1 MRIRLTFSA
10 GLALC
15 ALVAAAPALAGDP
28 SSPSR
33 PAPAPDPRVLHPRH
47 SSGEQLGTFRAV
59 LPAPGRART
68 TGQASWQVA
77 PGVTYTRWSQTDARG
92 PIRAHLLTIDPSTPG
107 LSIDY
112 ARVGPVR
119 KVAPVA
125 DILAKDKAVAGVN
138 GDFYDIGRTGAP
150 LGLGK
155 DQDAGLLHARQEGWN
170 KAFFIN
176 RRGRADIGDLPMTAK
191 IRWHADLRVTN
202 LNSPFVAPGGIGIY
216 TPRWGR
222 TAGYQVTQGQQQ
234 DVREVVVRKG
244 RVVQNR
250 ARISNDK
257 KITGLVLVARG
268 ELAAASLR
276 RELPV
281 GSRVKVQYSLA
292 GQPRMAISGNNYL
305 VHDGIIRAIDDSTLH
320 PRTAVGVD
328 DDTGEVL
335 LLVVD
340 GRSSRSRGYTMVE
353 LANLMIDLGAD
364 EAINLDG
371 GGSSTMVAR
380 NRQGRRTVVNT
391 PSDGFQRW
399 VANAI
404 SVRYQKPAGKGR

>member
-10 GLALC
+10 GLAVC

-28 SSPSR
+28 SSP
-33 PAPAPDPRVLHPRH
+33 APPPPDRQPRVLHPEH
-47 SSGEQLGTFRAV
+47 TSGNEPGTFAPV
-59 LPAPGRART
+59 LPPAGRAT
-68 TGQASWQVA
+68 TTSRASWQVA

-92 PIRAHLLTIDPSTPG
+92 PIRAHLLTVDPSTPG
-107 LSIDY
+107 LTVDY
-112 ARVGPVR
+112 ARVGSVR
-119 KVAPVA
+119 QVAPLG
-125 DILAKDKAVAGVN
+125 DILARDKAVAGVN
-138 GDFYDIGRTGAP
+138 GDFYDIGSTGAP

-155 DQDAGLLHARQEGWN
+155 DQDLGLLHARQEGWN
-170 KAFFIN
+170 KAFYIN

-191 IRWHADLRVTN
+191 ILWHADLRVTN

-222 TAGYQVTQGQQQ
+222 TAGYRVTQGQRQ

-250 ARISNDK
+250 GRISEDK

-268 ELAAASLR
+268 ERAAAALR

-281 GSRVKVQYSLA
+281 GNRVKVEWSLA
-292 GQPRMAISGNNYL
+292 GNPRMAISGNNFL
-305 VHDGIIRAIDDSTLH
+305 VHEGIIRAIDDSTLH

-335 LLVVD
+335 LLVID

-353 LANLMIDLGAD
+353 LAHLMIDLGAD

-371 GGSSTMVAR
+371 GGSSTLVAR
-380 NRQGRRTVVNT
+380 NRQGRRAVLNT

-404 SVRYQKPAGKGR
+404 SVRYQKPAAK